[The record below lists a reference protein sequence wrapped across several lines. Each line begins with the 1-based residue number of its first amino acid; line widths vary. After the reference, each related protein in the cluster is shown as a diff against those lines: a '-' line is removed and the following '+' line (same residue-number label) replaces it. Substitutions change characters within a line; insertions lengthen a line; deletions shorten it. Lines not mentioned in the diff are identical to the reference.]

1 MWPSAA
7 GPSQATGAAASGKD
21 PRPLREKSYQAL
33 MRRDIIEYLRSC
45 GMEITNATLANIT
58 AKDFRSMFN
67 YLIQILDPAYPFNP
81 GARLEEEFVPALKA
95 QRYPYAHTI
104 SNNWLAAPASMHSW
118 PSLLGVGAIINPTR
132 ICNLGRARKTSID
145 EQRAAEGSVE
155 RALRCT
161 Q

>member
-58 AKDFRSMFN
+58 AKDFRSIFN

-104 SNNWLAAPASMHSW
+104 SNNWLSAPASMHSW
-118 PSLLGVGAIINPTR
+118 PSLLGVLHWLVELCKVRLLPLYDAPSILTFTR
-132 ICNLGRARKTSID
+132 SSKST
-145 EQRAAEGSVE
+145 
-155 RALRCT
+155 T
-161 Q
+161 